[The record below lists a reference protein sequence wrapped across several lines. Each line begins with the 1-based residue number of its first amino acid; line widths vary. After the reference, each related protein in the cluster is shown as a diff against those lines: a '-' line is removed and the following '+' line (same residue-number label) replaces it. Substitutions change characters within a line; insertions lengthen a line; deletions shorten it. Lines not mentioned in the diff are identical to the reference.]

1 MSRKITGRFLRL
13 DGNPIKGHIAFRPSV
28 QLNDVDST
36 SMVLPDRVSV
46 KLDKTGAFLVKLECT
61 DDPKWTPQGWKIKV
75 IEQIP
80 NGRSYFIE
88 LPYGDGSTVDISDI
102 TPVID
107 PGEWRGVPGDKGELA
122 DGKLEQQCSTD
133 RNNEQ

>member
-1 MSRKITGRFLRL
+1 MSRKITGRFLGL
-13 DGNPIKGHIAFRPSV
+13 DGNPVKGHIAFRPSV
-28 QLNDVDST
+28 QLNDIDST

-80 NGRSYFIE
+80 NGRSYFMPTTAAPQQPPN
-88 LPYGDGSTVDISDI
+88 LTAPVSTWKPTSEHPQY
-102 TPVID
+102 TLH
-107 PGEWRGVPGDKGELA
+107 GTRLA
-122 DGKLEQQCSTD
+122 Q
-133 RNNEQ
+133 